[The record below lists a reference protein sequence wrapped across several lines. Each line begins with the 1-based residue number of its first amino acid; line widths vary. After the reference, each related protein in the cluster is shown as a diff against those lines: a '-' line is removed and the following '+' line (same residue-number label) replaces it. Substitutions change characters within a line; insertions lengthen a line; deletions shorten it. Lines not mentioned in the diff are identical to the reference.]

1 MECASAVAEHVP
13 ETESKAAAPL
23 DKSRSSSS
31 EAAADIPFVQHTL
44 QLRSAVSYLPH
55 PDKVHYGGED
65 AHFVSDYGGGAMGV
79 ADGVG
84 GWQESGVNPAE
95 YSRSLMRIAQTYLE
109 SSKAAT
115 TPDAPAPTGIRV
127 NPRGA
132 LEAAHSQTK
141 VPGSAT
147 ACVMQ
152 LDQVSSS
159 LVAANLGDSG
169 FAVYRQRSLL
179 VKSRPLQHYFDCPLQ
194 FGAFPEYV
202 EATDTAEMADLYSIA
217 LQPGDVI
224 VSGTDGLWD
233 NVYESEILQL
243 LPSTPEA
250 VPKAAESIASLARR
264 HACDDE
270 FPSPYTKEALS
281 QGLDLPWYEK
291 LMGATFKNGRVAFK
305 QLTGGKQD
313 DITVIVSLVE
323 IQKPAVDFA
332 PAAADP
338 PSSPTAQGLSSIT
351 FTAAQLTAQPTTPT
365 ALPVAAT
372 ATTPTA
378 TTNGARSSAAS
389 ADSPT
394 PVEAGE
400 RGSVNSIGSV
410 IMNLDLFTTP
420 AAVPVYLVQGLTEL
434 ADLANEYLMK
444 DALGASPAEVAGYQ
458 SASNIP
464 WMLKPVIGFV
474 TDSVPL
480 FGYKRRSYLL
490 IASVTGAATWLA
502 TSMFVNSKGSF
513 LAMMLINSTAGAFS
527 DVVADTIVV
536 DMARGETQATSG
548 SLQSLCWSAYAVG
561 EIATAYFSGSLVQ
574 GHGPRFVIG
583 ITAIFPMLVA
593 VAACR
598 VTDSKGDIAVRD
610 ATAGQHQR
618 LPLALSGDLSG
629 DELEDDS
636 LSVEAEA
643 NEVAGTRQSPAS
655 HHPPHSTGSARSS
668 TEPRRPTPLPS
679 QRAPAPHHTHATARR
694 RHPQPGEP
702 AVLESLRS
710 HVGLLR
716 RAVLR
721 PAILWPT
728 AYMFLLSATPSAP
741 SAMFYFQTV
750 ELGFTPKF
758 LGEVQLVAAVSSLV
772 GVGLYERCFK
782 RVPLRRMMAWGTLL
796 LLTLQA
802 NQLLLATRYNL
813 RLGLSDAL
821 VTLGGGAATDVVL
834 SVLGMPVL
842 VLAARMCPVGI
853 EGTMFAMLMSVTN
866 LASGVST
873 ATGAALTSLLGITA
887 DSFDR
892 LPLLLLICNLLTLL
906 PLPLLLL
913 IPHEYDSDPDADR
926 QHASPLSTHHTH
938 TTHDAPAS
946 SSARDPHHRRGQ
958 FGGAGANVLLGGPAQ
973 VQPDGFGSD
982 EAEDTRPLLQ
992 RQGRKDGTSGEAVE
1006 ARGSWQT
1013 GDVAPNACVSL
1024 SMQELQRS

>member
-1 MECASAVAEHVP
+1 MECASAVAEVVP
-13 ETESKAAAPL
+13 ELEIKAAAPL
-23 DKSRSSSS
+23 DRSRSSSS

-44 QLRSAVSYLPH
+44 QLKSAVSYLPH

-109 SSKAAT
+109 SSKAVT
-115 TPDAPAPTGIRV
+115 TPGSSVPTGIRV

-270 FPSPYTKEALS
+270 FASPYRKQALS

-291 LMGATFKNGRVAFK
+291 LMGATFKNGRVALK

-420 AAVPVYLVQGLTEL
+420 AAVPGEEQPPPTQEATSSSQHTVTRLRLKLQAAWHQAVHLCRHLSPELVAIAIVYLVQGLTEL

-502 TSMFVNSKGSF
+502 TSMFVNSKGRR
-513 LAMMLINSTAGAFS
+513 AG
-527 DVVADTIVV
+527 
-536 DMARGETQATSG
+536 
-548 SLQSLCWSAYAVG
+548 L
-561 EIATAYFSGSLVQ
+561 ATATVCWWRT
-574 GHGPRFVIG
+574 RFVIG

-618 LPLALSGDLSG
+618 LPLALSRDLTE

-643 NEVAGTRQSPAS
+643 NEVAGTRQPPAS
-655 HHPPHSTGSARSS
+655 QHTPHNTTSKAHGS
-668 TEPRRPTPLPS
+668 TEPRHLSPLSSDVPS
-679 QRAPAPHHTHATARR
+679 RDPLAHRLHVPALS
-694 RHPQPGEP
+694 HPK
-702 AVLESLRS
+702 
-710 HVGLLR
+710 
-716 RAVLR
+716 
-721 PAILWPT
+721 
-728 AYMFLLSATPSAP
+728 SAP

-758 LGEVQLVAAVSSLV
+758 LGEIQLVAAVSSLV
-772 GVGLYERCFK
+772 GVVLYERCFK
-782 RVPLRRMMAWGTLL
+782 QVPLRCMMLWGTLL
-796 LLTLQA
+796 LLLLQA
-802 NQLLLATRYNL
+802 NQLVLATRYNL
-813 RLGLSDAL
+813 KLGLSDEL
-821 VTLGGGAATDVVL
+821 FTLGGSVMTDVVL

-853 EGTMFAMLMSVTN
+853 EGTMFATLMSVTN
-866 LASGVST
+866 FAAGVSA
-873 ATGAALTSLLGITA
+873 ATGAALMSLLGITA

-913 IPHEYDSDPDADR
+913 IPNEYNSDPGDR

-938 TTHDAPAS
+938 TTHDGLAS
-946 SSARDPHHRRGQ
+946 LSSDLHDRRTQ
-958 FGGAGANVLLGGPAQ
+958 LGGVAMNLLSGGPAQ
-973 VQPDGFGSD
+973 AQPDAFEFD

-992 RQGRKDGTSGEAVE
+992 RRTGSKKGEEAVK
-1006 ARGSWQT
+1006 ARGSPQK
-1013 GDVAPNACVSL
+1013 GDVMTDVFVI
-1024 SMQELQRS
+1024 EHE